1 MRIIAIDPSLT
12 STGLAMWRKG
22 IIGVHTIQVGTRGP
36 ERLDDIWRGI
46 TSVPGWGV
54 PELVLIEGY
63 AHGRSN
69 QAHQLGE
76 LGGVLRHQ
84 FYRLGVPIVEVPPST
99 RAKIATG
106 KGNAG
111 KEEVLASAIRR
122 LGYEGHSPDEADA
135 LWILQCAL
143 VHYGLP
149 GAADL
154 PKAHRDALKKLTFPE
169 LESER

>member
-12 STGLAMWRKG
+12 STGLATWRAG
-22 IIGVHTIQVGTRGP
+22 TIEAYTIQVSTRGP
-36 ERLDDIWRGI
+36 ERLDDILHGV
-46 TSVPGWGV
+46 TSIPAPWVT
-54 PELVLIEGY
+54 ELVLIEGY

-76 LGGVLRHQ
+76 LGGVLRHW
-84 FYRLGVPIVEVPPST
+84 FFREGVPIVEVPPST
-99 RAKIATG
+99 RAKLATG

-154 PKAHRDALKKLTFPE
+154 PRSHRDALKKLTFPE
-169 LESER
+169 LEFKA